1 MGKIL
6 QSKTLKMSY
15 VAMVQCVRC
24 RTREAMHVSRGEL
37 EEIKSSQP
45 FKRPCQECRCETS
58 WVYLPLG
65 VSR

>member
-24 RTREAMHVSRGEL
+24 RTREAMHVSSEDL
-37 EEIKSSQP
+37 EVIKSSQP
-45 FKRPCQECRCETS
+45 FKRPFRECRCETS

>member
-1 MGKIL
+1 MSKIL

-24 RTREAMHVSRGEL
+24 RTREAMHVSCEKL

-45 FKRPCQECRCETS
+45 FKRPCQECQCETH

>member
-24 RTREAMHVSRGEL
+24 RTREAMQVSREKL

-45 FKRPCQECRCETS
+45 FKRLCQECRCETS

>member
-1 MGKIL
+1 MSKIL
-6 QSKTLKMSY
+6 QSKVLKMSY

-24 RTREAMHVSRGEL
+24 RTREALQVSREEL
-37 EEIKSSQP
+37 EKIKSSRP
-45 FKRPCQECRCETS
+45 FQRPCPECRQETS